1 VNPVL
6 TYIQQN
12 TLKEGDRLP
21 PERELAAE
29 LGISRRAL
37 RQCLTQ
43 MELEGQLWRGRRN
56 GTILGRAPAAAAV
69 GMDRSFSMAS
79 PGDTMESRF
88 AVEPA
93 IAALA
98 ATKATEADLNAIET
112 CMRRTAEVLNDDSW
126 VQWDGAFHLAIA
138 EATHNGIF
146 VALVRAFN
154 TARSKPAWSALRIAS
169 ITADKRRNS
178 VAHHRAILAALRQR
192 SPDEASRAMRLHLA
206 SVQSNLFE

>member
-6 TYIQQN
+6 TYIEQN
-12 TLKEGDRLP
+12 ALKDGDRLP
-21 PERELAAE
+21 PERDLAAE
-29 LGISRRAL
+29 LNISRRSL
-37 RQCLTQ
+37 RQYLTQ
-43 MELEGQLWRGRRN
+43 MELEGQVWRGRRN
-56 GTILGRAPAAAAV
+56 GTILGRPPATAAV
-69 GMDRSFSMAS
+69 GIDRSFSIAS

-98 ATKATEADLNAIET
+98 ATKATEADLSAIET

-138 EATHNGIF
+138 EATHNEIF

-154 TARSKPAWSALRIAS
+154 TARSRPAWREMRIAS
-169 ITADKRRNS
+169 VTPDKRRNS
-178 VAHHRAILAALRQR
+178 VAHHRAILNALRQR

-206 SVQSNLFE
+206 SVQSNLFD

>member
-1 VNPVL
+1 
-6 TYIQQN
+6 
-12 TLKEGDRLP
+12 
-21 PERELAAE
+21 
-29 LGISRRAL
+29 
-37 RQCLTQ
+37 

-56 GTILGRAPAAAAV
+56 GTILGRAPATAAA
-69 GMDRSFSMAS
+69 GIDRSFSMAS

-138 EATHNGIF
+138 EATHNEIF

-154 TARSKPAWSALRIAS
+154 AARAKPAWSAMRIAS

-206 SVQSNLFE
+206 SVQNNLFE

>member
-1 VNPVL
+1 MNPVL
-6 TYIQQN
+6 TYIEQN
-12 TLKEGDRLP
+12 ALKDGDRLP
-21 PERELAAE
+21 PERDLAAE
-29 LGISRRAL
+29 LNISRRSL
-37 RQCLTQ
+37 RQYLTQ
-43 MELEGQLWRGRRN
+43 MELEGQVWRGRRN
-56 GTILGRAPAAAAV
+56 GTILGRPPATAAA
-69 GMDRSFSMAS
+69 GIDRSFSIAS

-98 ATKATEADLNAIET
+98 ATKATEADLSAIET

-138 EATHNGIF
+138 EATHNEIF

-154 TARSKPAWSALRIAS
+154 TARSRPAWREMRIAS
-169 ITADKRRNS
+169 VTPDKRRNS
-178 VAHHRAILAALRQR
+178 VAHHRAILNALRQR

-206 SVQSNLFE
+206 SVQSNLFD